1 MAAVLASA
9 RAEPE
14 TNSILDPLGN
24 QRSGGYTK
32 FLYVIQI
39 CNETGDLMSVLG
51 KAVKLGLGAAL
62 ALLSTGNIYAQ
73 TQADDTRVVAEVGG
87 EQVTMADLELEE
99 SAKLLSAHYSYY
111 QAQTRALNDLID
123 KKLLEQKAKSEHIT
137 LEQLIDRDIKSQVKD
152 PSDDQMK
159 VYYEGLET
167 EQPYDA
173 VRGKILEKIRE
184 LRTNKAQAAYVAAL
198 RTQSTVYVTLAPPR
212 TNVDTANAPTVGPK
226 NATVTVVEFADYEC
240 PYCQKV
246 AAAMKQLQTDLGD
259 RVAFAYKDFPLPMH
273 ARAEKAAEASRCAGE
288 QGKFWEFHDEL
299 FATKELDT
307 NELKEHARALKLD
320 EVKFDQCLDTGAEAA
335 VVDRDRKEGIKL
347 GITGTPS
354 FFINGHFLSGA
365 LDYASLRQ
373 IVEQQLAAKSQTAS
387 AGAGSK

>member
-1 MAAVLASA
+1 M
-9 RAEPE
+9 
-14 TNSILDPLGN
+14 
-24 QRSGGYTK
+24 
-32 FLYVIQI
+32 
-39 CNETGDLMSVLG
+39 GDLMSVLG
-51 KAVKLGLGAAL
+51 KAVKLGLGATL
-62 ALLSTGNIYAQ
+62 ALLSSGNIYAQ

-87 EQVTMADLELEE
+87 EQVTMADLEQEE
-99 SAKLLSAHYSYY
+99 STRLLAAHYTYY

-152 PSDDQMK
+152 PTEDQMK

-167 EQPYDA
+167 EQPFEA

-212 TNVDTANAPTVGPK
+212 TNVDTANAPSIGPK
-226 NATVTVVEFADYEC
+226 DATVTVVEFADYEC

-246 AAAMKQLQTDLGD
+246 APAMKQLQADLGN
-259 RVAFAYKDFPLPMH
+259 RVIFAYKDFPLPMH

-299 FATKELDT
+299 YTTKELDL
-307 NELKEHARALKLD
+307 NELKEHAKSLKLD
-320 EVKFDQCLDTGAEAA
+320 EAKFDQCLESGAEAA
-335 VVDRDRKEGIKL
+335 VVERDRKEGIKL

-373 IVEQQLAAKSQTAS
+373 IVEQQLAAKSQTAT
-387 AGAGSK
+387 ANATTGSK

>member
-1 MAAVLASA
+1 M
-9 RAEPE
+9 
-14 TNSILDPLGN
+14 
-24 QRSGGYTK
+24 
-32 FLYVIQI
+32 
-39 CNETGDLMSVLG
+39 GDLMSVLG

-62 ALLSTGNIYAQ
+62 ALLGTGNIYAQ
-73 TQADDTRVVAEVGG
+73 TQGDDTRVVAEVGG

-152 PSDDQMK
+152 PSEDQMK

-167 EQPYDA
+167 EQPYEA

-246 AAAMKQLQTDLGD
+246 AAAMKQLLT
-259 RVAFAYKDFPLPMH
+259 RI
-273 ARAEKAAEASRCAGE
+273 SRYPCT
-288 QGKFWEFHDEL
+288 H
-299 FATKELDT
+299 
-307 NELKEHARALKLD
+307 ALKKPRKLR
-320 EVKFDQCLDTGAEAA
+320 AA
-335 VVDRDRKEGIKL
+335 PASKANFGSSTTSCSPRKNS
-347 GITGTPS
+347 TRTNS
-354 FFINGHFLSGA
+354 
-365 LDYASLRQ
+365 
-373 IVEQQLAAKSQTAS
+373 KSMP
-387 AGAGSK
+387 GL